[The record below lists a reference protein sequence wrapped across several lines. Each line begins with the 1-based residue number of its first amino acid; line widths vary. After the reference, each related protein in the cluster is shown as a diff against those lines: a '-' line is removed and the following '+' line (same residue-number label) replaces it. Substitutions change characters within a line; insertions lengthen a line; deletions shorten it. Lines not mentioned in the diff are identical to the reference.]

1 MTEVTM
7 KELLEAGVHFGHQ
20 TRRWNPKME
29 KYIFAERGGIYII
42 DLQKTLRML
51 QVACD
56 FMKNVAAE
64 GEAVLFVGTKK
75 QAQESIVEEA
85 QRCGMFYVNQRWLG
99 GMLTNFQTIKKSVGR
114 LKELEKMEEDDVFSM
129 LPKKEVTR
137 LNREKDKLERN
148 LSGIKEMEKLPAAV
162 VIIDTRIERI
172 AVQEATKLGIPIVA
186 IVDTNCDPDTI
197 SYPIPGNDDAIRA
210 IKLVCTV
217 LADAILLG
225 KAITSEGVEV
235 AEGIAKAEEVAS
247 GKMAPVESEKDVPEA
262 AEIEEMAFEQPE
274 VDEMVEAEPEN
285 EEVIEVE
292 ESETELVEAEE
303 PEGVAQEESEAEA

>member
-1 MTEVTM
+1 LTEVTM